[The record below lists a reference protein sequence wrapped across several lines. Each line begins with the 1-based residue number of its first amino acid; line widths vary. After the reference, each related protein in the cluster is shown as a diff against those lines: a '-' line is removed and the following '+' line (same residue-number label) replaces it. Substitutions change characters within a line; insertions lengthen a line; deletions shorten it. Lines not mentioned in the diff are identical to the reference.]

1 MRASW
6 GKLRALGIQD
16 VIAIDAE
23 YISRRGWHVTPVCFC
38 AKSLWT
44 KRVWRR
50 FCFGKPVGPCPFPP
64 DPRILFLSYNA
75 PAEWSFYLVVGWPL
89 PATVIDL
96 FAEMCLR
103 ENGRKDQHG
112 SKFRPSLLYTM
123 RRYGFDAISVAE
135 KHTMRAI
142 LRLGEEPCSGPEEE
156 AAILAY
162 CTTDVLALEK
172 LFPAMLPE
180 MNISQAILRG
190 AHTWA
195 CAASEFNGIPIQ
207 VPICCD
213 LKAKLPQVRTGLAMA
228 TEAVHK
234 FGAYRLDKKGSV
246 HWNVDAFDALVAG
259 LGPCSWPRTT
269 GGKSQKKVHFRT
281 DRDTFKRMAQ
291 RFPQLEPLR
300 EVRNLLEEL
309 GSFDLAIGPD
319 GRVRC
324 DARPWA
330 SVTGRNYPRGG
341 FLFAVSKVFRH
352 LMRSARGFALAYVD
366 LRACEFGIQAA
377 RSRDTEMIAAYRSGE
392 DVYLRLALLA
402 GAVPEGATK
411 HSHSHER
418 ALYKTAMLAA
428 GYGQK
433 PEGFAVNVGCSV
445 EKARMV
451 HEDLRR
457 VYRTFFDWREEQ
469 VALAVARGEMVS
481 FLGWRVPVYPWTSK
495 RFLYNYPIQSA
506 GADILRTAG
515 ALMYAGG
522 LKVCALVQDAVLIE
536 DTSQN
541 IEKSA
546 AFAQEC
552 WRRASASVLEDGFE
566 LDSDVEIFR
575 WPHSFDPDKDV
586 EDKSKT
592 TWALLRKLL
601 REIRITRRERRSGFE
616 SHRKETNGEARQTEE
631 HRGVEELLRNRKIHL
646 ALRGA
651 VLTEGVAR

>member
-123 RRYGFDAISVAE
+123 RHFGLDAISVAE
-135 KHTMRAI
+135 KHAMRDRI
-142 LRLGEEPCSGPEEE
+142 LRLEKEPCSGPEEE
-156 AAILAY
+156 AAILEY
-162 CTTDVLALEK
+162 NMSDVLALEK
-172 LFPAMLPE
+172 LFPAMLPG
-180 MNISQAILRG
+180 MNIRQAILRG

-195 CAASEFNGIPIQ
+195 CAAAEFNGIPIQ
-207 VPICCD
+207 ASFYRD

-234 FGAYRLDKKGSV
+234 FGVYRLDKKGSV
-246 HWNVDAFDALVAG
+246 HWDVDAFDTLIAG
-259 LGPCSWPRTT
+259 LGPGSWPRTT
-269 GGKSQKKVHFRT
+269 GGKSKRRAHFKT
-281 DRDTFKRMAQ
+281 DRSTFKRMAQ

-330 SVTGRNYPRGG
+330 AVTGRNYPRGG

-352 LMRSARGFALAYVD
+352 LMRPARGFALAYVD

-377 RSRDTEMIAAYRSGE
+377 MSRDPEMMAAYRSGE
-392 DVYLRLALLA
+392 DVYLRLARLA
-402 GAVPEGATK
+402 GAVPEGTTK
-411 HSHSHER
+411 HSRPRER
-418 ALYKTAMLAA
+418 AIYKTAMLAA

-433 PEGFAVNVGCSV
+433 PEGFAANVGCSV

-457 VYRTFFDWREEQ
+457 IYPTFFDWREEQ

-495 RFLYNYPIQSA
+495 RFLYNYLIQST

-515 ALMYAGG
+515 ALMYDGG
-522 LKVCALVQDAVLIE
+522 LKICALVQDAVLIE
-536 DTSQN
+536 DTSRR

-552 WRRASASVLEDGFE
+552 WRNASASVLEDGFE

-575 WPHSFDPDKDV
+575 WPGSFDPDKDA

-601 REIRITRRERRSGFE
+601 REIKPS
-616 SHRKETNGEARQTEE
+616 
-631 HRGVEELLRNRKIHL
+631 
-646 ALRGA
+646 
-651 VLTEGVAR
+651 